1 MLLMLEIYIRP
12 VRRLWFLMVAM
23 LSEITYFEEP
33 GYENTDKTLK
43 IAKSYAEKAGIRSV
57 VVASTTGFTAQKAAE
72 VFKGFSLIVVTHV
85 TGSREPD
92 VQQFPSDLREKLEAE
107 RVKVLTAAHA
117 FGGVDRLVSS
127 GSVGRIIIDTLRM
140 FCEGM
145 KVAVEIT
152 AMAADAGFVRTD
164 EDVVSIAGT
173 GKGADTAIVIKPAIS
188 RRLFN
193 MRIKKILAKP
203 V

>member
-1 MLLMLEIYIRP
+1 M
-12 VRRLWFLMVAM
+12 
-23 LSEITYFEEP
+23 SEVTYFEET
-33 GYENTDKTLK
+33 GYENTDETLK
-43 IAKSYAEKAGIRSV
+43 IAKSHAEKARIRSV

-85 TGSREPD
+85 TGWREPD
-92 VQQFPSDLREKLEAE
+92 VQQFPSDLREKLEGE
-107 RVKVLTAAHA
+107 GVKVLTAAHT
-117 FGGVDRLVSS
+117 FSGVDGLVSS
-127 GSVGRIIIDTLRM
+127 GSIGQIIIGTLRM

-145 KVAVEIT
+145 KVAVEIA
-152 AMAADAGFVRTD
+152 AMAADAGLVRTD
-164 EDVVSIAGT
+164 EDVISIAGT

>member
-1 MLLMLEIYIRP
+1 MKEEKIR
-12 VRRLWFLMVAM
+12 
-23 LSEITYFEEP
+23 YFEFP
-33 GYENTDKTLK
+33 GKQNTSTVLKLAKEKADKLK
-43 IAKSYAEKAGIRSV
+43 IKNVIL
-57 VVASTTGFTAQKAAE
+57 ASTSGSTAERAFETFMRARGGSTLVIVGIE
-72 VFKGFSLIVVTHV
+72 RELFSSELIEDFESKGVKIRF
-85 TGSREPD
+85 SREVEYKYPD
-92 VQQFPSDLREKLEAE
+92 LAKTVLR
-107 RVKVLTAAHA
+107 R
-117 FGGVDRLVSS
+117 
-127 GSVGRIIIDTLRM
+127 

-173 GKGADTAIVIKPAIS
+173 GKGADTAIVIKPDIS

-203 V
+203 I